1 MKFKPGDNVRMLY
14 DGVYHYGEV
23 TVVSAY
29 MGVKVM
35 FSYDN
40 DREPAYWYYKPE
52 ELELITEDDVKT

>member
-1 MKFKPGDNVRMLY
+1 MLY